1 MTERI
6 IAYSAMA
13 GNPPPSPPP
22 YNPSRIRP
30 PRRPVRILRLLHAPA
45 ALENCYTLSAS
56 NPR

>member
-30 PRRPVRILRLLHAPA
+30 PRRPVRILRVRATLRHDFPTCLL
-45 ALENCYTLSAS
+45 TSV
-56 NPR
+56 PR

>member
-22 YNPSRIRP
+22 YNPRRIRP
-30 PRRPVRILRLLHAPA
+30 PRRPVRILRVRATLRHDFPTCLL
-45 ALENCYTLSAS
+45 TSV
-56 NPR
+56 PR